1 MNKLLILFSIFF
13 LVACSGKSSDWHGGP
28 DSNNNGVRDDIDSW
42 IEKKTK
48 GDARLHRALVNLA
61 KINPANCEYSIKAKC
76 LDQLSD
82 DGILLQIELL
92 DLQLNTKELRAEF
105 EGNIKNCPQI
115 DDRKIN
121 YKCDL

>member
-1 MNKLLILFSIFF
+1 MNRLSLFF
-13 LVACSGKSSDWHGGP
+13 LCAFLIGCSGNNNDWHGGA
-28 DSNNNGVRDDIDSW
+28 DANSNGVRDDIDSW
-42 IEKKTK
+42 IEKKAN
-48 GDARLHRALVNLA
+48 GNERLKNALVNLA
-61 KINPANCEYSIKAKC
+61 KINPAKCEYSIKAKC
-76 LDQLSD
+76 LDQLSE

>member
-1 MNKLLILFSIFF
+1 MNRLWTLFCILFLF
-13 LVACSGKSSDWHGGP
+13 ACSGKSSDWHGGA

-42 IEKKTK
+42 IEKKAK
-48 GDARLHRALVNLA
+48 GDERLKKALTNLA
-61 KINPANCEYSIKAKC
+61 KINPAKCEYSIKAKC

-82 DGILLQIELL
+82 DGIFLQIELL

-105 EGNIKNCPQI
+105 EGNIKKCPQI